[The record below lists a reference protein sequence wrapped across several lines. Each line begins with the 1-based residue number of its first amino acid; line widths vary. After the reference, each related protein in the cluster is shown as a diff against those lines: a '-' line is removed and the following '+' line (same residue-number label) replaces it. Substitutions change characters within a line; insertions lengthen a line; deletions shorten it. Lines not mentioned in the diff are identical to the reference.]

1 MMTMETV
8 LADLSGIAT
17 AGDNALPY
25 VDAFCRSYW
34 SMPILHRILPNK
46 GGSLP
51 LLPLTIAKWQGSL
64 TIVHI
69 LSLHEGVYN
78 YLP

>member
-1 MMTMETV
+1 MITVETV

-25 VDAFCRSYW
+25 VGAFCRYW
-34 SMPILHRILPNK
+34 SMPILHHILPNK
-46 GGSLP
+46 GGPLP
-51 LLPLTIAKWQGSL
+51 SLPLTIAKWQGSL

-69 LSLHEGVYN
+69 LSLHEWVYN